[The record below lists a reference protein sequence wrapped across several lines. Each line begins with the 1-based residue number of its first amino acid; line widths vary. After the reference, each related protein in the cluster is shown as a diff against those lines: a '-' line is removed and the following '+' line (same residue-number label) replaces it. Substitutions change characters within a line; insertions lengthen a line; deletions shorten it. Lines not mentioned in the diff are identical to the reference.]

1 MLHIIMGMS
10 NKYERPI
17 DSVFY
22 PVEPKRFWVHVYRAP
37 KPLCERFEYITL
49 IFGEM
54 NERTK
59 NDKIV

>member
-1 MLHIIMGMS
+1 MS